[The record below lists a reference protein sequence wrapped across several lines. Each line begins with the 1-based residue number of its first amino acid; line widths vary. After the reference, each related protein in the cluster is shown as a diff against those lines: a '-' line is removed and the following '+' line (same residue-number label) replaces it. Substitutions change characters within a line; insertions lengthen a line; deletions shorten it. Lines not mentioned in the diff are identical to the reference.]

1 MTDEMLAGRIAA
13 ACRREGLPITDDQ
26 AGQLAMYL
34 RLLQRWN
41 RVHNLTGLHGDGA
54 LVERGV
60 IDSLRAAPLL
70 PPRTDVLDV
79 GSGAGFPAIP
89 LAVTDPGRR
98 WVLVEPRRK
107 RVTFLEEVQRQLALE
122 DRVGIQR
129 ARLEQ
134 LEPVVPLI
142 TSRAVGDIAPEVVR
156 HLRPGGFW
164 IVASTR
170 RWIEDVRASGG
181 FDGLVLE
188 DQLEGP
194 QGCWSRLLRPAVDPA
209 INPQEGA

>member
-1 MTDEMLAGRIAA
+1 MTDEALAGRIDA
-13 ACRREGLPITDDQ
+13 ACRREGIAIK
-26 AGQLAMYL
+26 AGQAHQLAVYL

-41 RVHNLTGLHGDGA
+41 RVHNLTGLRGEHA
-54 LVERGV
+54 LVERGL

-70 PPRTDVLDV
+70 PQETEALDV
-79 GSGAGFPAIP
+79 GSGAGLPAIP

-107 RVTFLEEVQRQLALE
+107 KVTFLEEVRRQLALE
-122 DRVGIQR
+122 DRVEVQR

-134 LEPVVPLI
+134 VERVVPLI
-142 TSRAVGDIAPEVVR
+142 TSRAVGEIAPEVAR
-156 HLRPGGFW
+156 HLRPGGIW

-170 RWIEDVRASGG
+170 RWIEDVQAFGG
-181 FDGLVLE
+181 LEGLILE

-194 QGCWSRLLRPAVDPA
+194 QGCWSRLLRPTVDLAPD
-209 INPQEGA
+209 PQKGG